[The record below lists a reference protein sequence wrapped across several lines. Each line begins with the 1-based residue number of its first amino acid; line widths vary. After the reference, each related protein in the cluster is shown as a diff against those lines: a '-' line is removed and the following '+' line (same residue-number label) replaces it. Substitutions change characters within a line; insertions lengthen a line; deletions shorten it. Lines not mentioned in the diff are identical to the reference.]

1 MQVERLAG
9 DAQRE
14 LDAVSRAD
22 TPVSIEDASFS
33 FPDDVWA
40 RVIGDVAV
48 AAHLGMMTIDT
59 LVAALVP
66 LYFGRVAGFV
76 IETREMTTHQAEAVV
91 ERQARAF
98 ELAKPAFVARWEAAS

>member
-1 MQVERLAG
+1 MRRFG
-9 DAQRE
+9 
-14 LDAVSRAD
+14 
-22 TPVSIEDASFS
+22 

-40 RVIGDVAV
+40 RVVGDVAV
-48 AAHLGMMTIDT
+48 AAHRALLPIDT

-76 IETREMTTHQAEAVV
+76 IETREMTTQQAEVVV

-98 ELAKPAFVARWEAAS
+98 ELAKPAFVARWQAAS